1 MYSHL
6 CHVLMITDESL
17 IAPHVQ
23 LYILKEKDQRICAP
37 ALKPP
42 QVNTINNL
50 VFSLLTFLN
59 TFLKTFF
66 HFINYFATLLL
77 ITP

>member
-1 MYSHL
+1 
-6 CHVLMITDESL
+6 MITDESL

-23 LYILKEKDQRICAP
+23 QYILKEKDQRICSP

-50 VFSLLTFLN
+50 VFSS
-59 TFLKTFF
+59 
-66 HFINYFATLLL
+66 
-77 ITP
+77 

>member
-1 MYSHL
+1 MAEVAIHDQLLELGSPFQIEGPATSQHSKQ
-6 CHVLMITDESL
+6 VLMITDESL

-50 VFSLLTFLN
+50 VFPS
-59 TFLKTFF
+59 
-66 HFINYFATLLL
+66 
-77 ITP
+77 

>member
-50 VFSLLTFLN
+50 VFPS
-59 TFLKTFF
+59 
-66 HFINYFATLLL
+66 
-77 ITP
+77 